1 MQVLLLG
8 EEERGQKPYQ
18 ILCFVNHIHANEF
31 ISPDAMAKLRQVI
44 ILTRWRTLT
53 AIAAVIIKFCRCMAV
68 IRVIILREKYA
79 V

>member
-1 MQVLLLG
+1 VLLLG

-44 ILTRWRTLT
+44 
-53 AIAAVIIKFCRCMAV
+53 KS
-68 IRVIILREKYA
+68 Y
-79 V
+79 